1 MTIEILKETL
11 IETGNPFVWITDAGW
26 FFNEQSGSVKYTAEQ
41 VLNVETFEDLAKIA
55 EVKEPTELTADKTA
69 KKKK

>member
-26 FFNEQSGSVKYTAEQ
+26 FFNEQTDSVRYTAEQ
-41 VLNVETFEDLAKIA
+41 VLNADTFEDLAKLNQTE
-55 EVKEPTELTADKTA
+55 EVRPIKEA
-69 KKKK
+69 KPRKK

>member
-26 FFNEQSGSVKYTAEQ
+26 FFNEQTDSVRYTAEQ
-41 VLNVETFEDLAKIA
+41 VLNADAFEDLAKLNQTE
-55 EVKEPTELTADKTA
+55 EVKPIKEA
-69 KKKK
+69 KPRKK

>member
-26 FFNEQSGSVKYTAEQ
+26 FFNEQAGSVKYTAEQ
-41 VLNVETFEDLAKIA
+41 VLNADAFEDLAKLNQTE
-55 EVKEPTELTADKTA
+55 EVRPIKEA
-69 KKKK
+69 KPRKK

>member
-41 VLNVETFEDLAKIA
+41 VLNVETFEDLAKNCRSQRTYRINRRQNG
-55 EVKEPTELTADKTA
+55 
-69 KKKK
+69 

>member
-26 FFNEQSGSVKYTAEQ
+26 FFNEQTDSVKYTAEQ
-41 VLNVETFEDLAKIA
+41 GLNADAFEDLAKLNQTE
-55 EVKEPTELTADKTA
+55 EVRPIKEA
-69 KKKK
+69 KPRKK

>member
-26 FFNEQSGSVKYTAEQ
+26 FFNEQAGSVKYTAEQ
-41 VLNVETFEDLAKIA
+41 VLNADAFEDLAKLNQTE
-55 EVKEPTELTADKTA
+55 EVKPIKEA
-69 KKKK
+69 KPRKK

>member
-1 MTIEILKETL
+1 MLQYLKETL

-26 FFNEQSGSVKYTAEQ
+26 FFNEQAGSVKYTAEQ
-41 VLNVETFEDLAKIA
+41 VLECESFEDLAKIA
-55 EVKEPTELTADKTA
+55 EVKEPTELTAEKPA

>member
-26 FFNEQSGSVKYTAEQ
+26 FFNEQTDSVRYTAEQ
-41 VLNVETFEDLAKIA
+41 VLNADTFEDLAKLNQTE
-55 EVKEPTELTADKTA
+55 EVKPIKEA
-69 KKKK
+69 KLRKK

>member
-26 FFNEQSGSVKYTAEQ
+26 FFNEQTDSVRYTAEQ
-41 VLNVETFEDLAKIA
+41 VLNADTFEDLAKLNQTE
-55 EVKEPTELTADKTA
+55 EVKPIKEA
-69 KKKK
+69 KPRKK

>member
-26 FFNEQSGSVKYTAEQ
+26 FFNEQTDSVKYTAEQ
-41 VLNVETFEDLAKIA
+41 VLNADAFEDLAKLNQTE
-55 EVKEPTELTADKTA
+55 EVRPIKEA
-69 KKKK
+69 KPRKK